1 MADIVATIGETITL
15 FVEVYDAMPSKRER
29 AEAGVDESFIL
40 HSKHRRLIGT
50 APIVA
55 ACYGDNKEK
64 NWFTNPNGTGELVI
78 TVEPGSKTLTFTMV
92 IGNSPYT
99 LGYVKQR
106 LPDGT
111 TRTLTEASAD
121 YPRAGVTIEGRP

>member
-1 MADIVATIGETITL
+1 MATIAATTGETITL
-15 FVEVYDAMPSKRER
+15 FVEVYDAMPSKCEH
-29 AEAGVDESFIL
+29 AAAGVDESFIL
-40 HSKHRRLIGT
+40 HSENRRLIGR

-55 ACYGDNKEK
+55 ACYGEDKEK
-64 NWFTNPNGTGELVI
+64 NWFTNNNGTGELVI
-78 TVEPGSKTLTFTMV
+78 TVEPGSKTLAFTMV

-99 LGYVKQR
+99 LGYIKQR

-111 TRTLTEASAD
+111 TRTLTEASAG

>member
-1 MADIVATIGETITL
+1 MADIVATTGETVTL
-15 FVEVYDAMPSKRER
+15 FVDVYYAMPSESER
-29 AEAGVDESFIL
+29 AAAGVDESFIL
-40 HSKHRRLIGT
+40 HSKHQRHVGT

-55 ACYGDNKEK
+55 ACYGADEEK
-64 NWFTNPNGTGELVI
+64 NWFANKNGTGELVI
-78 TVEPGSKTLTFTMV
+78 TVEPGSKTLAFTMV

-111 TRTLTEASAD
+111 TRTLTKASAD
-121 YPRAGVTIEGRP
+121 YPRAWVTIEGKP

>member
-1 MADIVATIGETITL
+1 MSATITAATGETITL
-15 FVEVYDAMPSKRER
+15 FVEAYDAMPSEHER
-29 AEAGVDESFIL
+29 AAGVDESFIL

-55 ACYGDNKEK
+55 ACYGDDKEK
-64 NWFTNPNGTGELVI
+64 NWFTNNNGSGELVI
-78 TVEPGSKTLTFTMV
+78 TVESGSKTLAFIMV

-111 TRTLTEASAD
+111 TRTLAEASAD
-121 YPRAGVTIEGRP
+121 YPRAGVTIEGKP

>member
-1 MADIVATIGETITL
+1 MSEITAKAGETITL
-15 FVEVYDAMPSKRER
+15 FVETYDAMPSKQER
-29 AEAGVDESFIL
+29 TAAGVDEAFIL
-40 HSKHRRLIGT
+40 HSKHPRRLGT

-55 ACYGDNKEK
+55 ACYGENKEK
-64 NWFTNPNGTGELVI
+64 NWFTNSNGTGELVI
-78 TVEPGSKTLTFTMV
+78 TVKPGSKTLAFTMV

-121 YPRAGVTIEGRP
+121 YPRAGVTIKGLL